1 MNKWQLYLLLRKQDK
16 LKDERNPMFDKN
28 RFMKFL
34 GVFMWLYYAALLIF
48 LGVALSMGLKGEYND
63 VAAFHVL
70 DGGLL
75 YMLRL
80 HRLCREC
87 RRWSLCSR
95 PHRSPATW

>member
-34 GVFMWLYYAALLIF
+34 GVFMWLYYAAILIF
-48 LGVALSMGLKGEYND
+48 LGVTLSMGLKGAYND

-75 YMLRL
+75 YMLIADFWTRAL
-80 HRLCREC
+80 LME
-87 RRWSLCSR
+87 
-95 PHRSPATW
+95 